1 MLKCFVLLMLLLVNF
16 AVWAAPA
23 QFGRVDI
30 RPALAENKLE
40 IIDKGN
46 AFYAQNPDWMKNGV
60 TIQFKAVGKD
70 WVEET
75 FQVKAVG
82 DGKYNIMLLG
92 PYSRKDGNLEE
103 LYTEFGRLEVN
114 GQLLLDG
121 DKDGPAAVWHNTP
134 KRLSYEAK
142 DGEELTFKVKFRP
155 AEGK

>member
-1 MLKCFVLLMLLLVNF
+1 MFKCFMLFMLLAAGG
-16 AVWAAPA
+16 AVWGAPA

-60 TIQFKAVGKD
+60 TIQFKAGGPA
-70 WVEET
+70 WTEET
-75 FQVKAVG
+75 FKVKAVG

-103 LYTEFGRLEVN
+103 LYTEFGRLAVN
-114 GQLLLDG
+114 GQILYDG
-121 DKDGPAAVWHNTP
+121 DKDGAAVVWHNAP
-134 KRLSYEAK
+134 KRLAYEAK
-142 DGEELTFKVKFRP
+142 DGEELIFQVKFRP

>member
-1 MLKCFVLLMLLLVNF
+1 MFKGIILSLLVLANV
-16 AVWAAPA
+16 AAWAAPA
-23 QFGRVDI
+23 QYGRVDI

-46 AFYAQNPDWMKNGV
+46 SFYAQNPEWMKNGV
-60 TIQFKAVGKD
+60 TIQFKTAGKD

-75 FQVKAVG
+75 FKVKAAG

-114 GQLLLDG
+114 GQVLFDG
-121 DKDGPAAVWHNTP
+121 DKDGAAVVWHNAP
-134 KRLSYEAK
+134 KRLAYEGK